1 MPWVC
6 CAFGNV
12 YYLISYKVRAGG
24 GWVEGGGGT
33 WQSPGADGLRP
44 LLSESDAQCCC
55 RGQVVPL
62 LIAQATLSSTSVLHS
77 CATTIAQQLLH
88 SNLCWSAISMA
99 AVRIVNTFS
108 IGRMVC
114 FSSAERQSL
123 VVIRLMIISLG
134 TEGIW
139 TRFLFPTKTICD
151 PLMPQSVKE

>member
-1 MPWVC
+1 M
-6 CAFGNV
+6 
-12 YYLISYKVRAGG
+12 
-24 GWVEGGGGT
+24 EGGGGT

-77 CATTIAQQLLH
+77 CATTIAKQLLH
-88 SNLCWSAISMA
+88 STTSMA